1 MSIRYKI
8 IAFTA
13 IAIAA
18 MIVSAIFTTVFT
30 INIAHIGDN
39 LYDNAFVGVHYSHK
53 AEVGFVRFEAAHR
66 AISPPFLSNADKT
79 DIQPI
84 LDDLDVAAERAPSAR
99 ERRLAAAVRA
109 QIAGL
114 VEEPRERSPAPD
126 LASVDRALTKLVQ
139 GFADSALDYRTASD
153 GVLEKLEALLAVITA
168 GSLVIG
174 LAGVGLLVFHIV
186 PPLQAVRRMIDAGGG
201 QETAGSENLLRR
213 KDEIGDMARALVAG
227 RTAVADALQTLE
239 ERVRI
244 RTRELERSKED
255 AEAANIAKSAFL
267 ATMSHEIRTPLNA
280 VLGMAQ
286 AMHVD
291 QLSTVQK
298 ERLDVIRQSGE
309 ALLAILND
317 ILDLS
322 KIESG
327 KLELEN
333 VDFDLNTVLRGA
345 HSTFTQLA
353 NSKGLSF
360 TLSMEGASGVYRG
373 DPTRL
378 RQILYNLVS
387 NALKFTEHGEV
398 RVVVVSQAG
407 GLTLRVTDTGIGMT
421 QGAIEKI
428 FEKFSQA
435 DVSTTRRFGGTGLG
449 LAICRELAELMGG
462 AITVESVAGAGS
474 TFTVRLA
481 VPRVGEAHS
490 DADSLIDEAEPDA
503 SPMEAPDLMVLA
515 AEDNPVNQLVLKT
528 LLHQAGIS
536 PIIVDD
542 GAQAVEAWRA
552 QRFDIILMDVQMPV
566 MDGPTATQTIRKL
579 EAAGDRERT
588 PIIALTANVMPH
600 QIEFYRQAGMDG
612 HIAKPID
619 AAVLFRTMED
629 ALDAQQPEGEH
640 AA

>member
-1 MSIRYKI
+1 
-8 IAFTA
+8 
-13 IAIAA
+13 
-18 MIVSAIFTTVFT
+18 MIVSAIFTAVFT
-30 INIAHIGDN
+30 IQIARIGDN

-53 AEVGFVRFEAAHR
+53 AEVSFVRFEAAR
-66 AISPPFLSNADKT
+66 RGVGPPYLSNADKSE
-79 DIQPI
+79 IQPI
-84 LDDLDVAAERAPSAR
+84 VDDLDVAAERAPSAR

-114 VEEPRERSPAPD
+114 VEEPRGRSPTSD
-126 LASVDRALTKLVQ
+126 LASVDRALTRLVQ

-153 GVLEKLEALLAVITA
+153 KVLQQLEALLAAITA
-168 GSLVIG
+168 SSLLVG

-186 PPLQAVRRMIDAGGG
+186 PPLQAVRRMIDTGVG
-201 QETAGSENLLRR
+201 QETAGSEDLLRR

-227 RTAVADALQTLE
+227 RTAVVDALQTLE
-239 ERVRI
+239 ERVGI

-353 NSKGLSF
+353 NTKGLSF

-387 NALKFTEHGEV
+387 NALKFTEQGEV
-398 RVVVVSQAG
+398 RVVVARQAG
-407 GLTLRVTDTGIGMT
+407 DLILTVTDTGIGMAQDAT
-421 QGAIEKI
+421 EKI

-449 LAICRELAELMGG
+449 LAICSELAELMGG

-481 VPRVGEAHS
+481 VLRIGDAHS
-490 DADSLIDEAEPDA
+490 DADLLIDQAEPDA
-503 SPMEAPDLMVLA
+503 SPMDARDLMVLA

-528 LLHQAGIS
+528 LLHQVGIS
-536 PIIVDD
+536 PVIVDD

-552 QRFDIILMDVQMPV
+552 RRFDIILMDVQMPV
-566 MDGPTATQTIRKL
+566 MDGPAATQAIRQL
-579 EAAGDRERT
+579 EATGDRERT

-600 QIEFYRQAGMDG
+600 QIELYRQAGMDG

-619 AAVLFRTMED
+619 AAVLFRTMGD
-629 ALDAQQPEGEH
+629 VLDAQQSEGEH

>member
-1 MSIRYKI
+1 MSIRTKI

-13 IAIAA
+13 VTIDA
-18 MIVSAIFTTVFT
+18 MIASAIFTTVFT
-30 INIAHIGDN
+30 ANIARIGDN
-39 LYDNAFVGVHYSHK
+39 LYDNAFIGVHYSHK
-53 AEVGFVRFEAAHR
+53 AEVSFVRFEAAHR
-66 AISPPFLSNADKT
+66 AVAPPYLSNADKT

-84 LDDLDVAAERAPSAR
+84 VDDLDVAAERAPSAR

-114 VEEPRERSPAPD
+114 VEEPRERGPTPD

-139 GFADSALDYRTASD
+139 SLADSALDYRTTSD
-153 GVLEKLEALLAVITA
+153 SVLHRLEALLAAITA
-168 GSLVIG
+168 SSLLIG
-174 LAGVGLLVFHIV
+174 VACVGLLVFHIV
-186 PPLQAVRRMIDAGGG
+186 PPLQAVRRMIDAGVG
-201 QETAGSENLLRR
+201 QQTAGSENLLRR
-213 KDEIGDMARALVAG
+213 KDEIGDMARALIAG

-239 ERVRI
+239 ERVSM

-291 QLSTVQK
+291 QLSAVQK

-353 NSKGLSF
+353 NNKGLSF

-387 NALKFTEHGEV
+387 NALKFTEQGEV
-398 RVVVVSQAG
+398 RVVVARQSG
-407 GLTLRVTDTGIGMT
+407 DLIMTVTDTGIGMAQDT
-421 QGAIEKI
+421 TEQI

-462 AITVESVAGAGS
+462 AISVESVAGAGS

-481 VPRVGEAHS
+481 VPRVGDAHS
-490 DADSLIDEAEPDA
+490 DSDVLIDQAEPDA
-503 SPMEAPDLMVLA
+503 SPLEALDLMVLA

-528 LLHQAGIS
+528 LLHQVGIS
-536 PIIVDD
+536 PVIVDD

-552 QRFDIILMDVQMPV
+552 RRFDIILMDVQMPV
-566 MDGPTATQTIRKL
+566 MDGPAATQAIRQL

-588 PIIALTANVMPH
+588 PILALTANVMPH
-600 QIEFYRQAGMDG
+600 QIELYRRAGMDG

-619 AAVLFRTMED
+619 AGVLFRTMGEV
-629 ALDAQQPEGEH
+629 LDPQEPEGEH